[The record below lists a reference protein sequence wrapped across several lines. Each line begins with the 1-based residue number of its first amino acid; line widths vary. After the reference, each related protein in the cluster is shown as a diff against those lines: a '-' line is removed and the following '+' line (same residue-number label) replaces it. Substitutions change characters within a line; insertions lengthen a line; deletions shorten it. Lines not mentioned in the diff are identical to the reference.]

1 MFLVF
6 EVVNLTTTPNKLHN
20 ELTEKMLLQDLSE
33 HLTCVLNGL
42 QMDDE
47 FVQSAIDTLT
57 LDKTLHEPQLIAT
70 VAQIA
75 VQLLYKDL
83 DIDHPLIVE
92 LLDALLR
99 GVPFDAIT
107 QLFPLQYL
115 VTALQSSDPN
125 IQSLSLKVLMRAKPV
140 DIIANTEII
149 PLCVKLLCD
158 PNTSMSVVSQI
169 DKAMDVLLQGELIRR
184 RVLSAQVVE
193 MLRTMK
199 DDVLLLLRLHDLV
212 SKLLPLIRPG
222 ELPRDLYQLSEWKD
236 DPLWVVSVLQ
246 FYTKVLETAKGWTI
260 EDIRP
265 SVMLIGK
272 SYDREDG
279 LGYFLTFC
287 SKLSYASFELF
298 KELDS
303 MYLHLSPKDTDLLSV
318 VNPEYL
324 LSMHLQIVKS
334 LSPLSETNVDIYAN
348 LISSLGSFNLV
359 QNQLKSTYLS
369 RVSYLKFVNFVF
381 VLTRYDHST
390 KFLLLELPS
399 VMNRLLTPKNEI
411 VETETF
417 TTRKLCLEQLISQG
431 DFLGVWHQ
439 KLFSEWDKVTKGNHL
454 MPGVGI
460 LDDTL

>member
-1 MFLVF
+1 
-6 EVVNLTTTPNKLHN
+6 
-20 ELTEKMLLQDLSE
+20 MLLQELNE

-42 QMDDE
+42 KMDDE

-57 LDKTLHEPQLIAT
+57 LDKTLNDPQLIAT

-83 DIDHPLIVE
+83 EIDYPLIVE

-107 QLFPLQYL
+107 ELFPLQYL

-125 IQSLSLKVLMRAKPV
+125 IQSLGLKVVMRAKPV

-158 PNTSMSVVSQI
+158 PNTSMYVVSQI

-184 RVLSAQVVE
+184 RILSAEVVE

-246 FYTKVLETAKGWTI
+246 FYTKVLEAAEGWIT
-260 EDIRP
+260 EDIRS

-272 SYDREDG
+272 SYDRGEG

-287 SKLSYASFELF
+287 SQLSYAAYELF
-298 KELDS
+298 KELDCT
-303 MYLHLSPKDTDLLSV
+303 YLHLSPKDTDLLSV

-324 LSMHLQIVKS
+324 LSMHLQTVKS
-334 LSPLSETNVDIYAN
+334 LSPLSETNVDIYSN
-348 LISSLGSFNLV
+348 LVSSLGAFTLI

-369 RVSYLKFVNFVF
+369 RVSYLQFVNFIF

-390 KFLLLELPS
+390 KFLLRELPS

-417 TTRKLCLEQLISQG
+417 TTRKLCLEQLISQD

-439 KLFSEWDKVTKGNHL
+439 KVVSEWDKVTKGKRL
-454 MPGVGI
+454 MSGVEI